1 MNIFELIQLIITTFI
16 KGAATTIVQK
26 KVLSEKEM
34 NKGRG
39 ANRNPFLG
47 GRVVMTK
54 TISGVVMGTGY
65 SRSLAAAATRMG
77 NETTADEVNLKSNWH
92 KPINDGV
99 EGEWFSTDKATESKI
114 YLKLQR
120 NEKQVAYKVTTEYEL
135 DGHAA
140 TEEET
145 AAIEAWMKKK
155 SNTQSSTQTE
165 LGMTKDN
172 EQFFILPQ
180 LDTIMSI
187 KQNGREVSPFNLLHE
202 VHAMA
207 VAVA

>member
-54 TISGVVMGTGY
+54 TISGVVMGTDY

-77 NETTADEVNLKSNWH
+77 NETTAEEVNLKTNWH

-140 TEEET
+140 TAEET

-180 LDTIMSI
+180 LDTITCI
-187 KQNGREVSPFNLLHE
+187 KQNDREVSPFNLLHE

>member
-1 MNIFELIQLIITTFI
+1 MNIFELIQLIITTFT
-16 KGAATTIVQK
+16 KGAASTIIQK

-54 TISGVVMGTGY
+54 TISGVVMGTDY

-77 NETTADEVNLKSNWH
+77 NETTAEEVNLKSNWH

-180 LDTIMSI
+180 LDTITSI
-187 KQNGREVSPFNLLHE
+187 KQNDREVSPFNLLHE

-207 VAVA
+207 MAVA

>member
-54 TISGVVMGTGY
+54 TISGVVMGTDY

-77 NETTADEVNLKSNWH
+77 NETTAEEVNLKSNWH

-140 TEEET
+140 TAEET

-180 LDTIMSI
+180 LDTIVSI
-187 KQNGREVSPFNLLHE
+187 KQNNREVSPFNLLHE

>member
-54 TISGVVMGTGY
+54 TISGVVMGTDY

-140 TEEET
+140 TAEET

>member
-54 TISGVVMGTGY
+54 TISGVVMGTDY

-140 TEEET
+140 TAEET

-180 LDTIMSI
+180 LDTIVSI
-187 KQNGREVSPFNLLHE
+187 KQNSREVSPFNLLHE